1 MRTALTL
8 LFAVSLAA
16 CGGRDPVANDAVST
30 DSLPGVN
37 QESPSPTGG
46 PPPPE
51 NVVHNGIAAAPGGA
65 VPAALH
71 GRWGLTPAD
80 CASPTGNSEGLLTI
94 DGNQLRF
101 YESVAVPAA
110 TVVTG
115 PQSIGGDFNF
125 TGEGQSWTKYQ
136 SIRIRDGRL
145 VRTERDPVASFRYV
159 RCD

>member
-8 LFAVSLAA
+8 IFAACLAA
-16 CGGRDPVANDAVST
+16 CGGGDSIAENAANTDA
-30 DSLPGVN
+30 LPSVN

-51 NVVHNGIAAAPGGA
+51 KQVQNGTAPIASAIPTG
-65 VPAALH
+65 LH

-80 CASPTGNSEGLLTI
+80 CASPGGNSEGLLTI

-110 TVVTG
+110 SVVTG
-115 PQSIGGDFNF
+115 AGSIGGDFNF

-136 SIRIRDGRL
+136 SLRLRDGRL

>member
-1 MRTALTL
+1 MKRTL
-8 LFAVSLAA
+8 LMVAAALLAS
-16 CGGRDPVANDAVST
+16 CGGRDPVAENAANSEA
-30 DSLPGVN
+30 LPTVN
-37 QESPSPTGG
+37 EESPSPTGG

-51 NVVHNGIAAAPGGA
+51 DVVQNGLA
-65 VPAALH
+65 PAATTIPAQLH

-80 CASPTGNSEGLLTI
+80 CVAPAGNSEGLLTI

-101 YESVAVPAA
+101 YESVAVPAS

-115 PQSIGGDFNF
+115 AGSIGGDFNF

-136 SIRIRDGRL
+136 SIRLRDGRL

>member
-1 MRTALTL
+1 MRNALII
-8 LFAVSLAA
+8 LFAASLAA
-16 CGGRDPVANDAVST
+16 CGGGDSIAENAANTDA
-30 DSLPGVN
+30 LPTVN
-37 QESPSPTGG
+37 EESPSPTGG

-51 NVVHNGIAAAPGGA
+51 NVVQNGTSAAAA
-65 VPAALH
+65 AIPAGLH

-80 CASPTGNSEGLLTI
+80 CAAVGGNSEGLLTI
-94 DGNQLRF
+94 DGNQVRF

-110 TVVTG
+110 SVVTG
-115 PQSIGGDFNF
+115 PGSIGGDFNF

-136 SIRIRDGRL
+136 SIRLRDGRL